1 MADTTLPGSLLE
13 QMHAHFAAKAWPAT
27 DLARFRMGPD
37 EDEEEAKKKAEEEA
51 ARKKDEEG
59 KGRGSPEAV
68 LADLARER
76 KQRQALETEREDMAK
91 QLKELQD
98 RDKSEGEK
106 LAERATTAE
115 DGLTKAE
122 LKALQFEVALDKGLP
137 KTIAMRLRGD
147 TQEEME
153 KDADELLKQL
163 APGKKTP
170 SFDGGAKENGHEGG
184 GSFLA
189 QALRNRR
196 NT

>member
-1 MADTTLPGSLLE
+1 MVDLARPSSVLE
-13 QMHAHFAAKAWPAT
+13 EMHAHFAAKAWPAT

-37 EDEEEAKKKAEEEA
+37 EEEAEAKKKAEDEA

-59 KGRGSPEAV
+59 KGGKDAV
-68 LADLARER
+68 LADLAKER
-76 KQRQALETEREDMAK
+76 DKRQALEAEREDMAK

-106 LAERATTAE
+106 LAERAANAE
-115 DGLTKAE
+115 GDLSKAQR
-122 LKALQFEVALDKGLP
+122 KAIQLEVGLDKGLP
-137 KTIAMRLRGD
+137 KSLAMRLQGD

-163 APGKKTP
+163 KPGAKSP